1 MDIELT
7 LQLLR
12 RAHEYEAYITSKLTM
27 KNEHSSEELYHLRC
41 RAKRKFPELREKPL
55 SRSVELSLFN
65 DMLHRLALKLGFHE
79 DRSGLDIRYFRKN

>member
-1 MDIELT
+1 MDIELA

-12 RAHEYEAYITSKLTM
+12 RAHEYEAYITSKLTI
-27 KNEHSSEELYHLRC
+27 KNEHSSEELFQLRC

-55 SRSVELSLFN
+55 TKSVELALFD

-79 DRSGLDIRYFRKN
+79 ERLGLDIRYFRKN